1 MKSIINQPHFGLLK
15 INSKTKKN
23 RFFFSFLYEVG
34 FEIKKFLHLDSV
46 EITAAARVLLLLD
59 FSIVYELT
67 ANDVV
72 N

>member
-34 FEIKKFLHLDSV
+34 FEIKEFLHLDSV
-46 EITAAARVLLLLD
+46 EITAAARVLLL
-59 FSIVYELT
+59 
-67 ANDVV
+67 
-72 N
+72 